1 MIYQAENLLVVDLPE
16 GFVFGTGAFDA
27 QDISPP
33 GGPPPPGSKAE
44 IPDDWVDPP
53 YADEI
58 RMLLEL
64 ARSRSTAWRE
74 HPELEEEFRGY
85 VDLALSVLHGPVD
98 PASVQPSSL
107 DDVSDLE
114 RRLESALEHARRLRE
129 GFSG

>member
-1 MIYQAENLLVVDLPE
+1 VIYQVKNLLIADLPE

-27 QDISPP
+27 QEISPP

-44 IPDDWVDPP
+44 IPEDWVDPP
-53 YADEI
+53 FADEI

-64 ARSRSTAWRE
+64 ARSRSTYWRE
-74 HPELEEEFRGY
+74 QSGLEEEFRGY

-98 PASVQPSSL
+98 PASVEPRSI

-114 RRLESALEHARRLRE
+114 RRLEGALEHARSLRE